1 MYSKLRYNVR
11 NISVISESIAT
22 IIAIGKSIKLFEV
35 KNLDMRQMTIVFRK
49 SFLVVNQL
57 FFPY

>member
-1 MYSKLRYNVR
+1 MVVPTWNIRH
-11 NISVISESIAT
+11 ISVILESIAT
-22 IIAIGKSIKLFEV
+22 IIALRKSINLFEV
-35 KNLDMRQMTIVFRK
+35 NNLDMRQMTTVFRK